1 MNIGDKIPEVLGID
15 QKGREIKSSSAI
27 QVRHSVRRYIDKPI
41 DENLVRILQEK
52 VNEVNEKGNLHIQL
66 VTNEPKAFKGKM
78 AYGTFCGVSNYFV
91 MVGKKDASTGSAQAS
106 LSERIGYYGEQLVLL
121 AQTLGLN
128 TCWVGL
134 TYNNIKEAYEKCN
147 DEKLCCMI
155 ALGYGDDPGRNM
167 KRKTA
172 KQVSNASD
180 ASTELSTGA
189 TPKWF
194 RDGVAAAL
202 LAPTAINQQKFH
214 FEYVS
219 PHGDGVHRVK
229 SERGFSLIG
238 YTKMDLGI
246 AKYHFEIGAG
256 KENFEW
262 V

>member
-1 MNIGDKIPEVLGID
+1 MTLLE
-15 QKGREIKSSSAI
+15 AI
-27 QVRHSVRRYIDKPI
+27 QSRHSVRKYIDKPI
-41 DENLVRILQEK
+41 EEDLVSILQKK
-52 VNEVNEKGNLHIQL
+52 VNEVNAEGNLHIQL
-66 VTNEPKAFKGKM
+66 VTNESKAFKGKM
-78 AYGTFCGVSNYFV
+78 AYGTFSGVSNYFA
-91 MVGKKDASTGSAQAS
+91 MVGKKADD

-121 AQTLGLN
+121 AETLGLN

-134 TYNNIKEAYEKCN
+134 TYNNIKEAYEKAD

-155 ALGYGDDPGRNM
+155 ALGYGDDPGRNL
-167 KRKTA
+167 KRKTVE
-172 KQVSNASD
+172 QVSNASD

-194 RDGVAAAL
+194 RDGVDAAL
-202 LAPTAINQQKFH
+202 LAPTAVNQQKFH

-229 SERGFSLIG
+229 AERGFSLIG

-246 AKYHFEIGAG
+246 AKYHFEVGAG